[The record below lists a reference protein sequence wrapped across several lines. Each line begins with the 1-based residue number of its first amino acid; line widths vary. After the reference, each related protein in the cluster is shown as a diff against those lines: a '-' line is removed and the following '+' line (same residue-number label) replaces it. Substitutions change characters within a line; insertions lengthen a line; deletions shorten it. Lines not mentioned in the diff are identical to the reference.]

1 MRKAVS
7 VHELRERAARRIPR
21 VVFDFLDG
29 GAGHETGL
37 KRNKDALDRLALLPR
52 ALVDV
57 DAIDTSRTLFG
68 RKWALPFGI
77 APIGMAGLV
86 WPGAEAALARVAM
99 EANIPY
105 TLSTA
110 GTTSIEKMAEIA
122 PDNLWFQLYV
132 ARSPEVADDLV
143 ARADSAGYEVM
154 MVTVDVPI
162 PARRLRDMTN
172 RFGLPMRP
180 SIPLALDVASR
191 PRWALATLRNGMPRL
206 ETIARYAPKGSGAQ
220 SLAAHMSSQSTGRLN
235 WELLKRIR
243 DRWPRKLVAKGILSP
258 EDAVMAK
265 SIGLDAVG
273 ISNHGG
279 RQLDGA
285 VSTIE
290 ALPAIRAAVGPDYPL
305 IFDGGVRSGEHVAK
319 ALCAGADFVLAG
331 RAFMYAVAAAGA
343 AGGKDAVDILKHE
356 LIVTMAQLG
365 APATTDLNRGHIFR
379 EGPPA
384 SR

>member
-7 VHELRERAARRIPR
+7 IQELREQAARRIPR

-37 KRNKDALDRLALLPR
+37 RRNKQALDDLSLLPR

-68 RKWALPFGI
+68 RKWSLPFGV

-86 WPGAEAALARVAM
+86 WPGAEAALARAAAA
-99 EANIPY
+99 ANIPF

-122 PDNLWFQLYV
+122 PDNMWFQLYV

-143 ARADSAGYEVM
+143 ARADSAGYDVM
-154 MVTVDVPI
+154 MVTVDVPV

-180 SIPLALDVASR
+180 SMALALDVASR

-243 DRWPRKLVAKGILSP
+243 DRWPRNLVAKGILSP
-258 EDAVMAK
+258 QDAAMAK

-285 VSTIE
+285 ISTIE

-305 IFDGGVRSGEHVAK
+305 IFDGGIRSGEHVAK

-331 RAFMYAVAAAGA
+331 RAFMYAVAAGGLA
-343 AGGKDAVDILKHE
+343 AGGKDVIDILQHE
-356 LIVTMAQLG
+356 LTVTMAQLG
-365 APATTDLNRGHIFR
+365 APSIKDLNRDHIFR
-379 EGPPA
+379 
-384 SR
+384 